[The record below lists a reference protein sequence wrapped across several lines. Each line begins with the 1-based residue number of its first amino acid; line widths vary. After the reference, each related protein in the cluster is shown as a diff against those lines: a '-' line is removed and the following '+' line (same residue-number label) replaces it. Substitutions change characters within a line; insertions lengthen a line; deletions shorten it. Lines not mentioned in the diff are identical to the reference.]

1 MPPIDLRPPEQTNQD
16 ANGWVRTELE
26 SVSFGD
32 KRLNKRARK
41 IIEFFSAHPRASIP
55 QATGTWAETKATY
68 RFIDNQKVTPDKIL
82 EPHKETSESRIQE
95 HPVVLAVQDTT
106 ELNYTAHPATEGL
119 GTIGRRSDSRGMHVH
134 TTMAYTPERVP
145 LGIIHQSSWARP
157 IEEYGKK
164 AKRKQKPI
172 EEKES
177 SKWLHSIEATE
188 AIQQQNPD
196 VVLINIGDREA
207 DIYDLFK
214 YGAGLKSKLLV
225 RGSWNRRVEHDEN
238 YLWPHLEAQPVA
250 ETRHIA
256 VPDKKSKKLREAK
269 VELRFAPVTICAPS
283 RRRHEEPPVNIYAVY
298 LNEPNPPKGVEP
310 LSWMLLTTL
319 EVTNTEEAWKIV
331 EYYAV
336 RWSIEIFHRILK
348 SGCRIEKRQLQTAER
363 LRKCLALDSIVAWR
377 IQLLTMLGRQ
387 VPDLPCD
394 VVFDDHEWKAL
405 YCFVNK
411 TTDPPA
417 EPPPLAEAVL
427 MVARIGGF
435 LARKSD
441 GHPGTTVLWRGL
453 QQLTTISFA
462 WFAFGPGRSPP

>member
-1 MPPIDLRPPEQTNQD
+1 MSIDSGSPPHSNQD
-16 ANGWVRTELE
+16 ASTWARTELE
-26 SVSFGD
+26 SVDFGD
-32 KRLNKRARK
+32 ERLNKRAPK
-41 IIEFFSAHPRASIP
+41 IIEHFSAHPQASIP
-55 QATGTWAETKATY
+55 QATGTWPEAKATY
-68 RFIDNQKVTPDKIL
+68 RFFSNPKVTPEKIL
-82 EPHKETSESRIQE
+82 QPHQETSQSRIQE
-95 HPVVLAVQDTT
+95 HAVVLAVQDTT

-145 LGIIHQSSWARP
+145 LGVIHQASWARP

-188 AIQQQNPD
+188 AIQHEKPN
-196 VVLINIGDREA
+196 VRLINVGDREA

-214 YGAGLKSKLLV
+214 YGAELKSELLV
-225 RGSWNRRVEHDEN
+225 RGSWNRRVEHEAD
-238 YLWPHLEAQPVA
+238 YLWPHVEAQPVA
-250 ETRHIA
+250 ETSYIA
-256 VPDKKSKKLREAK
+256 VPEKKSKKLREAE
-269 VELRFAPVTICAPS
+269 VELRFTPVTICAPS
-283 RRRHEEPPVNIYAVY
+283 RRRDKESPVEIYAVY

-319 EVTNTEEAWKIV
+319 PVTTTEQARTIV

-363 LRKCLALDSIVAWR
+363 LRKCLALDSLVAWR

-394 VVFDDHEWKAL
+394 VVFEEHEWKAL
-405 YCFVNK
+405 YCFVHK
-411 TTDPPA
+411 TTEPPA
-417 EPPPLAEAVL
+417 TPPPLAEAVL
-427 MVARIGGF
+427 LVARIGGF

-462 WFAFGPGRSPP
+462 WFAFGPERLPP